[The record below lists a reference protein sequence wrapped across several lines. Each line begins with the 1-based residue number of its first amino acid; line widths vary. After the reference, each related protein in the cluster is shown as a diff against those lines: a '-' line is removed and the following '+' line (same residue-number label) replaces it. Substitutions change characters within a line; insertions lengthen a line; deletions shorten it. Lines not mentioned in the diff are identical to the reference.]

1 MINEHEL
8 NRALRIKDLTYN
20 LVMWLNSAIKKDII
34 NPQKAIE
41 YITSFD
47 SAKDWIIEHY
57 KNLPIDSRPDSLD
70 FKDIDP
76 FTYMFLSH
84 FNSSFDIETE
94 PGQRYVPHLLR
105 TVGTYVDNPHIHP
118 KKLYSK
124 DKLNARRLKIEYL
137 QGLAIEHGNQFDSS
151 FFENLVDDWELKEK
165 IAITTYGLQLIE
177 RLKGFDQGLA
187 VLALWRE
194 FAWDSKGSPKKKF
207 KLDSK
212 LILDYE
218 KLIVNELNKKSTAS
232 SRLPRQ

>member
-8 NRALRIKDLTYN
+8 NRALKTKDQTYN

-34 NPQKAIE
+34 IPQKAIE
-41 YITSFD
+41 YTTSFD
-47 SAKDWIIEHY
+47 AAKDWIVEHY

-70 FKDIDP
+70 FKDVDT

-105 TVGTYVDNPHIHP
+105 TVGIFVDNPHIHP
-118 KKLYSK
+118 KKLYAR
-124 DKLNARRLKIEYL
+124 DKLNARKLKIEYL
-137 QGLAIEHGNQFDSS
+137 QGLAIEHGIQFDNS
-151 FFENLVDDWELKEK
+151 FFENLVDDCELKEK

-177 RLKGFDQGLA
+177 RLKGFDQGIE

-194 FAWDSKGSPKKKF
+194 FAWDSNGSPKKKF
-207 KLDSK
+207 KLEPK
-212 LILDYE
+212 LILEYE
-218 KLIVNELNKKSTAS
+218 KLIINELNKKSTAHNK
-232 SRLPRQ
+232 